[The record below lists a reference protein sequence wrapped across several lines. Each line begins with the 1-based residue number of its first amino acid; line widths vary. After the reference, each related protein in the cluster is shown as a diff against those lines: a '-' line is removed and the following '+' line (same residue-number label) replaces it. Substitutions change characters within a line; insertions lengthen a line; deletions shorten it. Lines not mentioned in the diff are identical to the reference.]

1 MGPGFEPFR
10 AAFDA
15 IGTPVVVL
23 SNDRVLASNEAARA
37 SFGGEALAEGSSI
50 EQLLTIDGGIGERA
64 IRARGGERERFEAR
78 SRHPAA
84 DVRLFDATL
93 VPLDPAAGA
102 LEAVVLT
109 LHDVTAYRRQA
120 EVARHSADAAGEGAE
135 GGPVSAASR
144 DAEARMR
151 AEVKLRASEERLRS
165 LVDHAPAFIL
175 TCDVEGR
182 MLAVNR
188 PPEGFRREQIE
199 GANVADVTAPE
210 TLQGLLD
217 AIKAAIHLGEL
228 RHIESLGPGR
238 DGPGTRWYEVA
249 VGPLREGGTVKEA
262 ILFII
267 DIDERKQLER
277 RLAAAAEQARSAAAE
292 IAHKNREL
300 EREIEERRA
309 AEEALLQQQAALR
322 ALSTPIIQVWKD
334 VLALPVVGVLDE
346 ARAMQLMERLL
357 AEIVRTEAPHA
368 ILDLTGVERVDR
380 ETARYIL
387 DIAKAAQLLGSECLI
402 SGMSPELARTMV
414 ELDVE
419 VRGIRTFGELAAAL
433 RAVIR

>member
-10 AAFDA
+10 AAFEA

-23 SNDRVLASNEAARA
+23 SNDRVLASNEAARS
-37 SFGGEALAEGSSI
+37 SFGGEALAEGAVI
-50 EQLLTIDGGIGERA
+50 EQLLSIDGGIAERA
-64 IRARGGERERFEAR
+64 ARARGGERERFEAR
-78 SRHPAA
+78 TRDPAG
-84 DVRLFDATL
+84 DVRLFEATL

-102 LEAVVLT
+102 LEALVLT
-109 LHDVTAYRRQA
+109 LHDVTAYRQQA
-120 EVARHSADAAGEGAE
+120 EEARHSADASGEGAE

-151 AEVKLRASEERLRS
+151 AEVKLKASEERLRS
-165 LVDHAPAFIL
+165 FIEQAPAFIL
-175 TCDVEGR
+175 MCDAEGT
-182 MLAVNR
+182 MLTVNR
-188 PPEGFRREQIE
+188 PPEGYRRDQIE
-199 GANVADVTAPE
+199 GANVAAVTAPE

-217 AIKAAIHLGEL
+217 AIKAAVTLGEV
-228 RHIESLGPGR
+228 RYIESLGPGR
-238 DGPGTRWYEVA
+238 AGPGTRWYEVA
-249 VGPLREGGTVKEA
+249 VGPLRDGGMVKEA
-262 ILFII
+262 ILFVT

-277 RLAAAAEQARSAAAE
+277 SLAAAAERARSAAAE
-292 IAHKNREL
+292 IEEKNREL
-300 EREIEERRA
+300 RREIEERRA
-309 AEEALLQQQAALR
+309 AEAALLQQQAALR

-368 ILDLTGVERVDR
+368 ILDLTGVERVDL

-414 ELDVE
+414 ELDVD
-419 VRGIRTFGELAAAL
+419 VRGIRTFGELDAAL